1 MMVLVVFFLVL
12 ALLLLFAVVEEC
24 AVVGVLQLAPARRIL
39 AVTAW
44 QVRD

>member
-1 MMVLVVFFLVL
+1 MMTFAVFSLVL
-12 ALLLLFAVVEEC
+12 ALLVVGEC